1 MTALAPV
8 TGLLALLWSSAAPA
22 PPAGVETV
30 RVEPKTRP
38 AVYASPGVRRVD
50 RLADQTPYGSRT
62 RLWVRA
68 RRGTWLKVA
77 ALNAPGGAG
86 WIAERH
92 TRPAPRLSRRI
103 EIDRSSRRLTVI
115 NGDRRWSTRV
125 ILGGA
130 ASPTPLGSF
139 QVTDRL
145 PGERFHGTYGKWIF
159 ALSAYG
165 TPARTSRLAV
175 HGYPPAARSRR
186 WSAGCVRVPGAAL
199 RRLAREVPPG
209 TPVRIRA

>member
-1 MTALAPV
+1 MTALPPV
-8 TGLLALLWSSAAPA
+8 AGLIAVLWFGAAPS
-22 PPAGVETV
+22 PPGVETV
-30 RVEPKTRP
+30 RLEPKTRP
-38 AVYASPGVRRVD
+38 AVYASPGGRRVD
-50 RLADQTPYGSRT
+50 RLADHTPYGSR
-62 RLWVRA
+62 RA
-68 RRGTWLKVA
+68 SGCG
-77 ALNAPGGAG
+77 APGHVAEGRGPECAGRAG

-92 TRPAPRLSRRI
+92 TLPAPRLVRRI

-115 NGDRRWSTRV
+115 NGDQRWSTRV
-125 ILGGA
+125 IVGGA
-130 ASPTPLGSF
+130 ASPTPLGTF

-175 HGYPPAARSRR
+175 HGYPPAARSRL

-209 TPVRIRA
+209 TPVRVRA

>member
-1 MTALAPV
+1 MTALPPV
-8 TGLLALLWSSAAPA
+8 AGLLALLWSTGAPS
-22 PPAGVETV
+22 PPGVETV
-30 RVEPKTRP
+30 RLEPKTRP
-38 AVYASPGVRRVD
+38 AVYASPGGRRVD
-50 RLADQTPYGSRT
+50 RLADHTPYGSQT
-62 RLWVRA
+62 RLWVQA

-77 ALNAPGGAG
+77 ALNAPGGTG

-92 TRPAPRLSRRI
+92 TLPAPRLVRRI

-115 NGDRRWSTRV
+115 NGDQRWSTRV
-125 ILGGA
+125 IVGGA
-130 ASPTPLGSF
+130 ATPTPLGTF

-165 TPARTSRLAV
+165 TAARTSRLAV
-175 HGYPPAARSRR
+175 HGYPPAAHSRL

-209 TPVRIRA
+209 TPVRVRA